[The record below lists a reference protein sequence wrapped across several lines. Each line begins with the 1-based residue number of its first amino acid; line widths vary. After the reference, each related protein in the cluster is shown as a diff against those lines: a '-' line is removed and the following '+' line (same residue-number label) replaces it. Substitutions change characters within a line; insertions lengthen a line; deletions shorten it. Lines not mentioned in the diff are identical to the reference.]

1 MERLIK
7 QLKTTELSAFLS
19 LIQFEKDWNPH
30 GTNDNHRYEDLF
42 NEISKAHEATVR
54 KKKQEV
60 FLLKHE
66 RFYGEC
72 VTKAREDEGYPGK
85 MSVVPKSSE
94 GTITFKM
101 DKGSQCGQ
109 SKTGPIY
116 CQNGFTVEVEL
127 VKGCYEEDD
136 W

>member
-1 MERLIK
+1 MERLIE

-60 FLLKHE
+60 DLLLRK
-66 RFYGEC
+66 RFYEEC
-72 VTKAREDEGYPGK
+72 
-85 MSVVPKSSE
+85 
-94 GTITFKM
+94 
-101 DKGSQCGQ
+101 
-109 SKTGPIY
+109 
-116 CQNGFTVEVEL
+116 
-127 VKGCYEEDD
+127 
-136 W
+136 